1 MVNGEII
8 MDANIIIAIAS
19 VFIATC
25 ALLFTAWQGWET
37 RKHNKISVRPI
48 LTGETFDAE
57 RYSVEKDI
65 RRVSLEIINSGIG
78 PAIIKSF
85 VLIFDDEEIA
95 RNDVNAYCDF
105 MKQKLRGMKGIK
117 GVDDIDK
124 LGLGFLM
131 CGSVMKEG
139 DKQMIWDIKYI
150 NKDDPQND
158 NIATLYKITLIVEY
172 QSVYDGDVFTF
183 DTREYH
189 KAEKDAR

>member
-1 MVNGEII
+1 
-8 MDANIIIAIAS
+8 MDTNTIIATAS
-19 VFIATC
+19 VVIAGC
-25 ALLFTAWQGWET
+25 ALLFTAWQGMET
-37 RKHNKISVRPI
+37 RKHNKLSVRPI

-95 RNDVNAYCDF
+95 RNDVNAYCNF

-117 GVDDIDK
+117 GVEDIDK

-139 DKQMIWDIKYI
+139 DRQMIWDIKYI